1 MIAAQSTLRSIAL
14 DQPATIRVFERLHL
28 DYCCGGNRPLSEACA
43 QKGLDVEAVLTSLAE
58 ATSANVPAPK
68 DFSQAA
74 PSELIRHIVKT
85 HHDYIRNE
93 LPRLLPMA
101 QRVTAKHGPSHPE
114 AGQIERQLIQLA
126 EELLLHLQKEEIV
139 LFPYIE
145 KLEQRHNGSAQAP
158 EACFASVES
167 PIRMMMHEHESA
179 GALME
184 EMRAATGGFTPWNG
198 ACPTTVGL
206 YDGLD
211 AFERDLHRHV
221 HLENNVLF
229 PAAIALEQEVL
240 AAQ

>member
-14 DQPATIRVFERLHL
+14 EEPATIRVFERLHL
-28 DYCCGGNRPLSEACA
+28 DYCCGGNRALADVCA
-43 QKGLDVEAVLTSLAE
+43 KAGLDVETVVACLAE
-58 ATSANVPAPK
+58 AAQAKAPAIK
-68 DFSQAA
+68 DYSQTPPA
-74 PSELIRHIVKT
+74 ELIRHIVKS
-85 HHDYIRNE
+85 HHGYIRNE

-101 QRVTAKHGPSHPE
+101 QRVAAKHGPTHPE
-114 AGQIERQLIQLA
+114 AVQIEQQLKQLA
-126 EELLLHLQKEEIV
+126 NELLLHLQKEEIV

-145 KLEQRHNGSAQAP
+145 TLERRRNGGAEAP

-184 EMRAATGGFTPWNG
+184 EMRAATSGFTPWNG

-221 HLENNVLF
+221 HLENNLLF
-229 PAAIALEQEVL
+229 PAAITLEQEVL

>member
-1 MIAAQSTLRSIAL
+1 MIATESTLRSIAL
-14 DQPATIRVFERLHL
+14 EQPATIRVFERLNL
-28 DYCCGGNRPLSEACA
+28 DYCCGGNRPLAEACM
-43 QKGLDVEAVLTSLAE
+43 QKGLEVEAVVASLKE
-58 ATSANVPAPK
+58 AAQGNTAAVK

-74 PSELIRHIVKT
+74 PSELIRFIVKT
-85 HHDYIRNE
+85 HHEYVRHE
-93 LPRLLPMA
+93 LPRLLAMA
-101 QRVTAKHGPSHPE
+101 ERVARKHGPLHPE
-114 AGQIERQLIQLA
+114 ATQIDRQLNQLA
-126 EELLLHLQKEEIV
+126 DELLMHLQKEELV

-145 KLEQRHNGSAQAP
+145 KLEGKRNGSAQAP

-167 PIRMMMHEHESA
+167 PIRMMVHEHENA

-184 EMRAATGGFTPWNG
+184 QMREATRGFAPWEG

-221 HLENNVLF
+221 HLENNILF
-229 PAAIALEQEVL
+229 PAAIAMEQEVL